1 MVTLTPEI
9 IKAASIELAR
19 RDFFHYCNVKDPKFF
34 KYNRD
39 YLKEMAQGLQDFMSS
54 DDDVLIMNVP
64 PRHGKSYSLTKF
76 IEWLLGVDPSK
87 KIMTGSYNEKLS
99 TNFAKA
105 VRNSISES
113 KADKDIVIYN
123 DIFPNSKIKRGDGA
137 SNLWALEGQYNNY
150 LATSPTGTA
159 TGFGASVII
168 VDDLIKNAY
177 EASNANILEG
187 HWEWFT
193 NTMLSRLESGG
204 KIIIVMTRWS
214 SKDLAGMALK
224 EFPDMGFKIKHIN
237 MKAKQDDGSM
247 LCEEILSEHDYGLR
261 VKAMG
266 ADIASANYQQDP
278 IDLVGRLYGDFKE
291 YSELP
296 SVIYETNSY
305 IDTADTGSDYLAGF
319 IYSVDAQDDIYVR
332 DIIYTQEPME
342 ITEPLVAQRLT
353 LYNTDT
359 VIIESNNGGR
369 GFARNVERLLGELK
383 NNHTEITS
391 FHQSKNKE
399 ARIKS
404 NATTVMRKVHMPE
417 GWRFKFPEAY
427 EFFLGYQRKGKNLH
441 DDLAD
446 AITGVVEKSV
456 VEADA
461 VQAGPNPYGRRRSY
475 NANNY

>member
-9 IKAASIELAR
+9 MKLASIELAR
-19 RDFFHYCNVKDPKFF
+19 RDFFHYCHVKDEKFF
-34 KYNRD
+34 KYDRQ
-39 YLKEMAQGLQDFMSS
+39 YLQVMAKGLQDFMEG
-54 DDDVLIMNVP
+54 DEDVLIVNVP

-76 IEWLLGVDPSK
+76 VEWLLGVDNTK

-105 VRNSISES
+105 VRNSISET
-113 KADKDIVIYN
+113 KADDNITVYQ

-137 SNLWALEGQYNNY
+137 SNLWALEGQYNTY

-193 NTMLSRLESGG
+193 NTMLSRLETGG

-224 EFPDMGFKIKHIN
+224 EFPEMGFKIKHIN
-237 MKAKQDDGSM
+237 MKAKQDDGTM

-266 ADIASANYQQDP
+266 ADIASANYQQEP

-296 SVIYETNSY
+296 SVIYATNAY

-319 IYSVDAQDDIYVR
+319 IYSVDAHDDIYVR
-332 DIIYTQEPME
+332 DIIYMEDPME
-342 ITEPLVAQRLT
+342 VTEPIVARSLNT
-353 LYNTDT
+353 YNVDT
-359 VIIESNNGGR
+359 AVIESNNGGR
-369 GFARNVERLLGELK
+369 GFARNVQRLLTEMG
-383 NNHTEITS
+383 NRHTDIS
-391 FHQSKNKE
+391 PFHQSKNKE

-427 EFFLGYQRKGKNLH
+427 EFFLGYQRKGKNAH

-446 AITGVVEKSV
+446 AITGVVEKDAVEESSV
-456 VEADA
+456 VHAPPIH
-461 VQAGPNPYGRRRSY
+461 GRRSY

>member
-1 MVTLTPEI
+1 MVKLTPEI
-9 IKAASIELAR
+9 MKLASIELAR
-19 RDFFHYCNVKDPKFF
+19 RDFFHYCVLKDPKFF
-34 KYNRD
+34 KYDREYQVKLAN
-39 YLKEMAQGLQDFMSS
+39 ALQEFSES
-54 DDDVLIMNVP
+54 DDDVLIVNVP
-64 PRHGKSYSLTKF
+64 PRFGKSYSLTKF
-76 IEWLLGVDPSK
+76 VEWTLGNYPHK

-105 VRNSISES
+105 VRNSISEK
-113 KADKDIVIYN
+113 KADDNIVVYN
-123 DIFPNSKIKRGDGA
+123 DIFLNTKIKRGDGA
-137 SNLWALEGQYNNY
+137 SNLWALEGQYNTY

-159 TGFGASVII
+159 TGFGASIII
-168 VDDLIKNAY
+168 VDDLIKNSY

-193 NTMLSRLESGG
+193 NTMLSRLETGG

-224 EFPDMGFKIKHIN
+224 EFPEMGFKIKHIN
-237 MKAKQDDGSM
+237 MKAKQDDGTM

-266 ADIASANYQQDP
+266 ADIASANYQQEP

-296 SVIYETNSY
+296 SFIYATNAY

-319 IYSVDAQDDIYVR
+319 IYSVDAHDDIYVR
-332 DIIYTQEPME
+332 DIIYTQDPME
-342 ITEPLVAQRLT
+342 ITEPLVARSLHT
-353 LYNTDT
+353 YNVDT
-359 VIIESNNGGR
+359 AVIESNNGGR
-369 GFARNVERLLGELK
+369 GFARNVQRLLTEMG
-383 NNHTEITS
+383 NRHTDIS
-391 FHQSKNKE
+391 PFHQSKNKE

-417 GWRFKFPEAY
+417 GWRFKFPEVY
-427 EFFLGYQRKGKNLH
+427 EFFLGYQRKGKNAH

-446 AITGVVEKSV
+446 AITGVVEKDAVEESSV
-456 VEADA
+456 VHAPPIH
-461 VQAGPNPYGRRRSY
+461 GRRSY